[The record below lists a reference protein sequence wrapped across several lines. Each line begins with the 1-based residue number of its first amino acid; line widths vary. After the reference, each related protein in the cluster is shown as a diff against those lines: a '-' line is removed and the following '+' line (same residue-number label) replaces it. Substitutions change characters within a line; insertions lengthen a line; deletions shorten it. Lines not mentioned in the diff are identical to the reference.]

1 MEKQKIRKKV
11 FICNLIITFL
21 CILSIVGYF
30 IMPFWKVEVSYTLTA
45 DSIKEMLNSAIE
57 DESAEGDNE
66 LVRTTKKVI
75 VATNAE
81 ENDENES
88 NEENDENSSKNES
101 NEENDEN
108 SSENESDE
116 NGDFDLDNA
125 LNEIDFSE
133 IVGEDGLTISL
144 SLQLETKDILSSY
157 TAEPKT
163 VVENILNENVSNL
176 VDQLT
181 PTINEIAKSAVKT
194 ATRTVLKE
202 QLKEQVKNNLADVTT
217 DEEAQRELDEMGLT
231 DEYIKTQTDKLVDT
245 FYEDD
250 MTPEKAADATV
261 EIVED
266 AMQKMKD
273 SGREE
278 FADIELTEED
288 KAELKEEITEVLKE
302 FTDDEGNLD
311 MDGFVSKLLSEL
323 INSSEENDNSTE
335 IEGMRTVTPLAA
347 SGEQSSS
354 DEAAEISEELKAE
367 LTKSLMEQLDDSV
380 EIIALV
386 FEYIGYVILFSFFTW
401 AYLILKIL
409 VKTGMKNNAIK
420 LKLPILLGSIPYIVL
435 QLIPSTA
442 ISLLKNQPSWLFDNI
457 EISADELAEINTVM
471 QPLNIRFSCCAWLS
485 FAIGCALF
493 FFVIFYYGKLRRKMK
508 KIKKNLLDEYGNEI
522 GANAYDGGNLQF
534 SNYTGSSDTYEA
546 NDAAEAAEIFDNYR
560 PEENDFDDSADE

>member
-1 MEKQKIRKKV
+1 MQSTKIRKKV

-45 DSIKEMLNSAIE
+45 DSIKEMLDSAI
-57 DESAEGDNE
+57 DDASAEDDNAS
-66 LVRTTKKVI
+66 TQATKKAI
-75 VATNAE
+75 AATNAE

-88 NEENDENSSKNES
+88 DENT
-101 NEENDEN
+101 D
-108 SSENESDE
+108 ENESDE
-116 NGDFDLDNA
+116 GANSGESGGFDLDNA
-125 LNEIDFSE
+125 LNEMDFSE
-133 IVGEDGLTISL
+133 IVGEEGLTISL
-144 SLQLETKDILSSY
+144 SLQFETKDILSSY
-157 TAEPKT
+157 TDNPET

-176 VDQLT
+176 VDQFT
-181 PTINEIAKSAVKT
+181 PTINKIAKSAVKM

-202 QLKEQVKNNLADVTT
+202 ELKEQVKNNLPVAN

-261 EIVED
+261 EVVED
-266 AMQKMKD
+266 AITKMKE
-273 SGREE
+273 SGKEE
-278 FADIELTEED
+278 FADIELSEEN
-288 KAELKEEITEVLKE
+288 KAELREEITEVLEE

-323 INSSEENDNSTE
+323 INSSEGEDDYNTEGADDYNTE
-335 IEGMRTVTPLAA
+335 IKGMRAVAPLAA
-347 SGEQSSS
+347 SGAQGSS
-354 DEAAEISEELKAE
+354 DEAAEISEELKAD

-386 FEYIGYVILFSFFTW
+386 FKCIGYVILFSFATW

-409 VKTGMKNNAIK
+409 VKMGMKNNAIK
-420 LKLPILLGSIPYIVL
+420 LKLPILLGSIPFVVL

-442 ISLLKNQPSWLFDNI
+442 VWLLKSQPSWIFDKI
-457 EISADELAEINTVM
+457 EMSAEDLAEIDMVM

-485 FAIGCALF
+485 FVIGCALF

-508 KIKKNLLDEYGNEI
+508 KIKRNLLDEYGEEI
-522 GANAYDGGNLQF
+522 GANAYDGGNLQY
-534 SNYTGSSDTYEA
+534 SNYTGNSDTYNSE
-546 NDAAEAAEIFDNYR
+546 DAAEAAEIFNNCR
-560 PEENDFDDSADE
+560 PEEDSYDDGTDE

>member
-1 MEKQKIRKKV
+1 MQSTKIRKKV

-21 CILSIVGYF
+21 CVLSIVGYF

-45 DSIKEMLNSAIE
+45 DSIKEMLDSAI
-57 DESAEGDNE
+57 DEASAEDGNE
-66 LVRTTKKVI
+66 SMQATKKATA
-75 VATNAE
+75 ATNAE

-88 NEENDENSSKNES
+88 DEGANSGES
-101 NEENDEN
+101 
-108 SSENESDE
+108 
-116 NGDFDLDNA
+116 GGFDLDNT
-125 LNEIDFSE
+125 LNEMDFSE

-144 SLQLETKDILSSY
+144 SLQFETKDILSSY
-157 TAEPKT
+157 TDNPET

-176 VDQLT
+176 VDQFT
-181 PTINEIAKSAVKT
+181 PTINKIAKSAVKM

-202 QLKEQVKNNLADVTT
+202 ELKAQVKNNLPVAN

-261 EIVED
+261 EVVED
-266 AMQKMKD
+266 AITKMKE

-278 FADIELTEED
+278 FADIELSEEN
-288 KAELKEEITEVLKE
+288 KAELREEITEVLEE

-323 INSSEENDNSTE
+323 INSSEGEDDYNTE
-335 IEGMRTVTPLAA
+335 IKGMRAVAPLAA
-347 SGEQSSS
+347 SGAQGSS
-354 DEAAEISEELKAE
+354 DEAAEISEELKAD
-367 LTKSLMEQLDDSV
+367 LTKSLMEKLSGSV

-386 FEYIGYVILFSFFTW
+386 FKCIGYVILFSFATW

-409 VKTGMKNNAIK
+409 VKMGMKNNAIK
-420 LKLPILLGSIPYIVL
+420 LKLPILLGSIPFVVL

-442 ISLLKNQPSWLFDNI
+442 VWLLKSQPSWIFDKI
-457 EISADELAEINTVM
+457 EMSAEDLAEINTVIK
-471 QPLNIRFSCCAWLS
+471 PLNIRFSCCAWLS
-485 FAIGCALF
+485 FVIGCALF

-508 KIKKNLLDEYGNEI
+508 KIKRNLLDEYGEEI
-522 GANAYDGGNLQF
+522 GANAYDGGNLQY
-534 SNYTGSSDTYEA
+534 SNYTGNSDTYNSE
-546 NDAAEAAEIFDNYR
+546 DAAEAAEIFNNCR
-560 PEENDFDDSADE
+560 PEEDSYDDGTDE

>member
-1 MEKQKIRKKV
+1 MQSTKIRKKV

-45 DSIKEMLNSAIE
+45 DSIKEMLDSAI
-57 DESAEGDNE
+57 DEASAEDGNE
-66 LVRTTKKVI
+66 STQATKKATA
-75 VATNAE
+75 ATNAE

-88 NEENDENSSKNES
+88 DENT
-101 NEENDEN
+101 D
-108 SSENESDE
+108 ENESDE
-116 NGDFDLDNA
+116 GANSGESGGFDLDNA
-125 LNEIDFSE
+125 LNEMDFSE

-144 SLQLETKDILSSY
+144 SLQFETKDILSSY
-157 TAEPKT
+157 TDNPET

-176 VDQLT
+176 VDQFT
-181 PTINEIAKSAVKT
+181 PTINKIAKSAVKM

-202 QLKEQVKNNLADVTT
+202 QLKEQVKNNLADVTN

-261 EIVED
+261 EVVED
-266 AMQKMKD
+266 AITKMKE

-278 FADIELTEED
+278 FADIELSEEN
-288 KAELKEEITEVLKE
+288 KAELREEITEVLEE

-323 INSSEENDNSTE
+323 INSSEGEDDYNTEGADNYNTE
-335 IEGMRTVTPLAA
+335 IKGMRAVAPLAT
-347 SGEQSSS
+347 SGAQGSS
-354 DEAAEISEELKAE
+354 DEAAEISEELKAD

-386 FEYIGYVILFSFFTW
+386 FQYIGYVILFSFATW

-409 VKTGMKNNAIK
+409 VKMGMKNNAIK
-420 LKLPILLGSIPYIVL
+420 LKLPILLGSIPFVVL

-442 ISLLKNQPSWLFDNI
+442 VWLLKSQPSWIFDKI
-457 EISADELAEINTVM
+457 EMSAEELAEINTVIE
-471 QPLNIRFSCCAWLS
+471 PLNIRFSCCAWLS

-508 KIKKNLLDEYGNEI
+508 KIKRNLLDEYGEEI
-522 GANAYDGGNLQF
+522 SANAYDGGNLQY
-534 SNYTGSSDTYEA
+534 SNYTGNSDTYNSE
-546 NDAAEAAEIFDNYR
+546 DAAEAAEIFNNCR
-560 PEENDFDDSADE
+560 PEEDSYDDSADE